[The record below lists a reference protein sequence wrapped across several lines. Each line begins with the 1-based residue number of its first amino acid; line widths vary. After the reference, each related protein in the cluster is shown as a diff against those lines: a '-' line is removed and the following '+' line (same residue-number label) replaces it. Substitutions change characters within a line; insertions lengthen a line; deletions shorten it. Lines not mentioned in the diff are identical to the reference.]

1 MNIFSAHTRAN
12 IIPSKN
18 AFQSKNI
25 IMAVQPRRMTFNT
38 PNQQLIPEQIAVA
51 TPPTI
56 PKVKW
61 GEPTWF
67 LLHTLSVKVKD
78 SEFSRIRQDLLNRIY
93 AICTNLP
100 CPTCAEHAKSY
111 LDGINF
117 NAIQTKE
124 DLKRMLHAFHN
135 TVNERKGYPIFP
147 YDEVDAKY
155 SLAITNNIIINF
167 MKHYSDR
174 NHNIKLVAGDMMR
187 FQLCDVLKK
196 WFNSNIRAFAL

>member
-1 MNIFSAHTRAN
+1 MNPTLN
-12 IIPSKN
+12 PPKN
-18 AFQSKNI
+18 V

-38 PNQQLIPEQIAVA
+38 INRIQIPEQIAIP
-51 TPPTI
+51 TPPVI

-67 LLHTLSVKVKD
+67 LLHTLSVKVKE
-78 SEFSRIRQDLLNRIY
+78 SEFQLIRQDLLNRIY

-100 CPTCAEHAKSY
+100 CPTCSEHAKTY

-124 DLKRMLHAFHN
+124 DLKRMLYLFHN
-135 TVNERKGYPIFP
+135 KVNERKGYPIFP
-147 YDEVDAKY
+147 YEELDAKY
-155 SLAITNNIIINF
+155 CLAITNNIIVNF
-167 MKHYSDR
+167 MKHFSDR

-187 FQLCDVLKK
+187 FKLCDILRQ
-196 WFNSNIRAFAL
+196 WFNNNIRAFDQ